1 MAAGASTDN
10 AACEFIDANIE
21 AGRGAKTAFI
31 DDNGAYTYAE
41 LTDRVNRAGNALLN
55 LASTDQA
62 RVLMCI
68 QDGVDFPAVF
78 WGGIKAGLP
87 VIPLNT
93 LMTTA
98 DYDYILNDSGA
109 EILVVSQDLFTK
121 FEPIIDRAPA
131 LKQVVISG
139 GGHEGHTALDELLSE
154 SNDRLQAADAAADDI
169 AFWLYTSGSTGKP
182 KGAMHKHG
190 DLLYTAEHYG
200 RDVLGIRE
208 EDIVFSAAKMFF
220 AYGLGNSLTFPLYV
234 GATAVVHAG
243 RPTPDSVMAVL
254 KEHQPT
260 LFFGVPTLYAG
271 MLAKESNGRA
281 TASEQLRLAVSAGEA
296 LPEDIGTR
304 WQTRFGAEIIDGL
317 GSTEMLH
324 IFLSN
329 RPGDVHYG
337 TTGVAVPGYQVHLL
351 DESGKQVGANE
362 IGELVVQG
370 GSAATAYWN
379 QPDKSAHTFRGD
391 WTHTG
396 DQYICSDN
404 GFYTYCGRNDDMLK
418 VGGIWVSPFEVE
430 SVLIEHESVL
440 EVGVVGFAD
449 EHDLI
454 KPKAFIVLQ
463 DNYTGNDDL
472 VATLQQ
478 FVKDKL
484 APYKYPRWVEFVTE
498 LPKTATG
505 KVQRFKL
512 RN

>member
-1 MAAGASTDN
+1 MTGTAHYN
-10 AACEFIDANIE
+10 AAFEFIDANIS
-21 AGRGAKTAFI
+21 AGRSSKTALI
-31 DDNGAYTYAE
+31 DDQGSYSYAE
-41 LTDRVNRAGNALLN
+41 LTERVNQAGNALLD
-55 LASTDQA
+55 LASSDQA
-62 RVLMCI
+62 RVLMCL
-68 QDGVDFPAVF
+68 QDSVDFPAVF
-78 WGGIKAGLP
+78 WGGIKAGLL

-98 DYDYILNDSGA
+98 DYDYILQDSGA
-109 EILVVSQDLFTK
+109 DILVVSEDLFSK
-121 FEPIIDRAPA
+121 FEPVIGNAA
-131 LKQVVISG
+131 ELKQVVIAG
-139 GGHEGHTALDELLSE
+139 GGQSGHRTLGDLTA
-154 SNDRLQAADAAADDI
+154 AASDQLHAKDTSADDI

-182 KGAMHKHG
+182 KGVMHRHS
-190 DLLYTAEHYG
+190 DLIYTAKHYG

-208 EDIVFSAAKMFF
+208 DDIVFSAAKMFF
-220 AYGLGNSLTFPLYV
+220 AYGLGNSLTFPLYA

-243 RPTPDSVMAVL
+243 RPTPDSVMTVL
-254 KEHQPT
+254 QEHQPT

-271 MLAKESNGRA
+271 MLANESNGRSS
-281 TASEQLRLAVSAGEA
+281 ASQQLRLAVSAGEA
-296 LPEDIGTR
+296 LPEDIGSR

-329 RPGDVHYG
+329 RPDDVHYG
-337 TTGVAVPGYQVHLL
+337 TTGVPVPGYDVHLL
-351 DESGKQVGANE
+351 DESDNQVDAGE
-362 IGELVVQG
+362 IGELVVRG

-379 QPDKSAHTFRGD
+379 QPDKSAMTFRGE

-396 DQYICSDN
+396 DQYICSED
-404 GFYTYCGRNDDMLK
+404 GLYTYCGRNDDMLK

-449 EHDLI
+449 EHGLI

-463 DNYTGNDDL
+463 DNYANNDHL

-484 APYKYPRWVEFVTE
+484 APYKYPRWIEFVAE

-512 RN
+512 RD